1 MRFERVVKQVF
12 DMLQEVRLGTIVA
25 VWSDGGVSA
34 HRDLGFRYRVLPN
47 GQKEEALTTFVS
59 DGFVPSVADIRERIK
74 RAAGLVT
81 AE

>member
-34 HRDLGFRYRVLPN
+34 HRDLGFRFRVLPT
-47 GQKEEALTTFVS
+47 GQREEPLTTFVA
-59 DGFVPSVADIRERIK
+59 DGTVPSVADIRERIK
-74 RAAGLVT
+74 RAVGLAA